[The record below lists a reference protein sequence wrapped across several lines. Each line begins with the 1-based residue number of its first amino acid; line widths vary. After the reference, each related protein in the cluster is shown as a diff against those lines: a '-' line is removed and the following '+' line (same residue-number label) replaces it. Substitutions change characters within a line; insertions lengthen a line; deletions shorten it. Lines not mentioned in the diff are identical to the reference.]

1 MSKLIFAILWAALTV
16 LYAVFAVDDIAHG
29 SPVLFTVFEVLLVL
43 VSGWISVTDF
53 RVWRASRA
61 IAQLTGK

>member
-16 LYAVFAVDDIAHG
+16 LYAVFAVDDITHG
-29 SPVLFTVFEVLLVL
+29 GSLLFIVFEILLVL

-53 RVWRASRA
+53 RAWHLGRST
-61 IAQLTGK
+61 AQLTGK